1 MEERAID
8 PGFGRR
14 EFLAIAAAATTGM
27 AFTGSRR
34 VLGEESTT
42 KPGGAASAPALNP
55 PPGTVIGRTLYDG
68 EPPVPEPIDCS
79 ADPQCA
85 QLYRKEP
92 LTREVL
98 LVDKQHRLQNVFVS
112 VVNGLPKDR
121 KWPVP
126 EKPVVLDQKGCL
138 YIPHVFAVRAGQPLE
153 IINSSKIHEVPHGRP
168 KINPEFSFSL
178 PKRGMKKTLVLTEPE
193 AFKIKCDVHPW
204 ETAWCHVMSHPFH
217 SVSDA
222 EGRFMIGGLA
232 PGEYQL
238 EFRHE
243 HWTMVTQTM
252 TIRVD
257 ADKPLRLDDVKF
269 TPVEDDERD
278 RHRPRRAASKPA
290 G

>member
-1 MEERAID
+1 MKHM
-8 PGFGRR
+8 
-14 EFLAIAAAATTGM
+14 LVT
-27 AFTGSRR
+27 
-34 VLGEESTT
+34 
-42 KPGGAASAPALNP
+42 GGAGFIGSNFVRYMLGKHDGYRITVLDALTYAGHLENLDDVKDDPRFTFIKGDIRIASDVAKPM
-55 PPGTVIGRTLYDG
+55 
-68 EPPVPEPIDCS
+68 
-79 ADPQCA
+79 ADA
-85 QLYRKEP
+85 
-92 LTREVL
+92 
-98 LVDKQHRLQNVFVS
+98 DI
-112 VVNGLPKDR
+112 VVNFAAESHVDR
-121 KWPVP
+121 S
-126 EKPVVLDQKGCL
+126 
-138 YIPHVFAVRAGQPLE
+138 IA
-153 IINSSKIHEVPHGRP
+153 
-168 KINPEFSFSL
+168 
-178 PKRGMKKTLVLTEPE
+178 EPE

-290 G
+290 GEE